1 MKKFNLVSKF
11 SSTFL
16 RKGKSLF
23 TIKTQ
28 SNYKNQEEEKQK
40 EQEDR
45 LKKLY
50 YIAVKTRNFEITQLV
65 QRNNFF
71 MIFQGV
77 LIACIIY
84 SNNTVPFIHT
94 AVCFVGIFISFFQM
108 QIAAGAKFWQEYW
121 EIQVY
126 EAEDRLKKFY
136 SEVKGIKD
144 FHTLFNQDIVKV
156 KNSIYTNFYKD
167 ENTRKNSEYWDT
179 KNENG
184 IEIKTF
190 NAPAD
195 FWKKSFLYE
204 LFTKYF
210 PFARSKSRILT
221 KPSVSKIPVQTGRL
235 LLISWIFL
243 FISSTFIGDW
253 LYNNTLAHRIFTGF
267 PGKSISSIDI
277 RNQDLPNR
285 DDGYDDNRYKK
296 EDSAYCIFKWCK
308 ENKEK

>member
-1 MKKFNLVSKF
+1 MKKINFISKI

-16 RKGKSLF
+16 KKGETLLTIVTKSSDE
-23 TIKTQ
+23 KEEQ
-28 SNYKNQEEEKQK
+28 EKAQEE
-40 EQEDR
+40 R

-126 EAEDRLKKFY
+126 EAEERLRKFY
-136 SEVKGIKD
+136 ENVKNTKD
-144 FHTLFNQDIVKV
+144 FHTLFNKDIIEV

-167 ENTRKNSEYWDT
+167 KNDKKNSKHWET
-179 KNENG
+179 KEING

-190 NAPAD
+190 NAPEN
-195 FWKKSFLYE
+195 FWKKNFLRE
-204 LFTKYF
+204 LFTNYF
-210 PFARSKSRILT
+210 PFTRSKTRILT

-235 LLISWIFL
+235 LLISWLFL

-253 LYNNTLAHRIFTGF
+253 IYNNTISHRIFTGF
-267 PGKSISSIDI
+267 PGKSVASIDI
-277 RNQDLPNR
+277 RNQIPPNR

-296 EDSAYCIFKWCK
+296 EDSAYCIFKLCK
-308 ENKEK
+308 ENKE

>member
-1 MKKFNLVSKF
+1 MKKIDVITKI
-11 SSTFL
+11 SSNFL
-16 RKGKSLF
+16 KKGETLLTIITKSRDQ
-23 TIKTQ
+23 KEE
-28 SNYKNQEEEKQK
+28 QEK
-40 EQEDR
+40 EQEER

-126 EAEDRLKKFY
+126 EAEERLRKFY
-136 SEVKGIKD
+136 EEVKNTTD
-144 FHTLFNQDIVKV
+144 FHTLFNKDIIEV

-167 ENTRKNSEYWDT
+167 KKDKKNSKYWQIKT
-179 KNENG
+179 VNG
-184 IEIKTF
+184 TEIKTF
-190 NAPAD
+190 NAPAI
-195 FWKKSFLYE
+195 FWKKSLLCEFFIKYLP
-204 LFTKYF
+204 FT
-210 PFARSKSRILT
+210 RSKARILT

-235 LLISWIFL
+235 LLISWLFL

-253 LYNNTLAHRIFTGF
+253 IYNNTISHRIFTGF
-267 PGKSISSIDI
+267 PGKSVASIDI
-277 RNQDLPNR
+277 RNQIPPNR
-285 DDGYDDNRYKK
+285 NDGYDDNRYKN
-296 EDSAYCIFKWCK
+296 EDSAYCIYKWCK

>member
-1 MKKFNLVSKF
+1 MKKFDVISKF

-16 RKGKSLF
+16 RNGKTLF
-23 TIKTQ
+23 TIQTQ
-28 SNYKNQEEEKQK
+28 SNYENQEEDKQK
-40 EQEDR
+40 EQEER

-126 EAEDRLKKFY
+126 EAEDRLRNFY
-136 SEVKGIKD
+136 VDVKNIDD

-167 ENTRKNSEYWDT
+167 KKTKNSNYWET
-179 KNENG
+179 KKIDGVET
-184 IEIKTF
+184 KTF
-190 NAPAD
+190 NAPAI
-195 FWKKSFLYE
+195 FWKKPFLCE
-204 LFTKYF
+204 IFTKYF
-210 PFARSKSRILT
+210 PFTRSKSRILT

-235 LLISWIFL
+235 LLISWLFL

-253 LYNNTLAHRIFTGF
+253 VYNNTLAHRIFTGF
-267 PGKSISSIDI
+267 PGKSIASIDI
-277 RNQDLPNR
+277 RNQTLPNR
-285 DDGYDDNRYKK
+285 DDGSDDDRYKK
-296 EDSAYCIFKWCK
+296 EDLAYCIFKWCK
-308 ENKEK
+308 ENKE

>member
-1 MKKFNLVSKF
+1 MKKFEFLSNL
-11 SSTFL
+11 SSPFFKKGNNLLTIITKL
-16 RKGKSLF
+16 RETNEDK
-23 TIKTQ
+23 
-28 SNYKNQEEEKQK
+28 EK
-40 EQEDR
+40 EQEER

-94 AVCFVGIFISFFQM
+94 AVCFVGVFISFFQM

-126 EAEDRLKKFY
+126 EAEERLRKFY
-136 SEVKGIKD
+136 ADVKNTTD
-144 FHTLFNQDIVKV
+144 FHTLFNKDLIEV

-167 ENTRKNSEYWDT
+167 KEKKSKYWKEEIIDGT
-179 KNENG
+179 T
-184 IEIKTF
+184 IKTF
-190 NAPAD
+190 KAPAE
-195 FWKKSFLYE
+195 FWKKNFIVDFLI
-204 LFTKYF
+204 KYF
-210 PFARSKSRILT
+210 PFTRSKTRILT

-235 LLISWIFL
+235 LLISWLFL

-253 LYNNTLAHRIFTGF
+253 IYNNTISHRIFTGF
-267 PGKSISSIDI
+267 PGKSVASIDI
-277 RNQDLPNR
+277 RNQNLPPNR
-285 DDGYDDNRYKK
+285 DDGYDDNRYKE

-308 ENKEK
+308 ENIEK

>member
-1 MKKFNLVSKF
+1 MKKFEFLSNISSPFFKKGNNLLTIITK
-11 SSTFL
+11 L
-16 RKGKSLF
+16 RETNEDK
-23 TIKTQ
+23 
-28 SNYKNQEEEKQK
+28 EK
-40 EQEDR
+40 EQEER

-94 AVCFVGIFISFFQM
+94 AVCFVGVFISFFQM

-126 EAEDRLKKFY
+126 EAEERLRKFY
-136 SEVKGIKD
+136 ADIKNNAD
-144 FHTLFNQDIVKV
+144 FHTLFNKDLIKV

-167 ENTRKNSEYWDT
+167 EDDKKNSKYWQ
-179 KNENG
+179 KEIING
-184 IEIKTF
+184 TEIKKF
-190 NAPAD
+190 NAPAE
-195 FWKKSFLYE
+195 FWERKFHSNF
-204 LFTKYF
+204 FIKYF
-210 PFARSKSRILT
+210 PFTRSKTRILT

-235 LLISWIFL
+235 LLISWLFL

-253 LYNNTLAHRIFTGF
+253 IYNNTLSHHIFTGF
-267 PGKSISSIDI
+267 PGKSVASIDI
-277 RNQDLPNR
+277 RNQKIPNR

-296 EDSAYCIFKWCK
+296 EDLEYCLFFILCK
-308 ENKEK
+308 ENKE